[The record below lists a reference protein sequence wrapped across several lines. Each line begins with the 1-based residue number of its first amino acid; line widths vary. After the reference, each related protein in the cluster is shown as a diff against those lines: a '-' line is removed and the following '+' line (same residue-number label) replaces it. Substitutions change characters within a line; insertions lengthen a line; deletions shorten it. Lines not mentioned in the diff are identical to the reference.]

1 MSIIGLEFCDAGLQV
16 ARETETGPEVIDLGG
31 GETGWPA
38 VACQDGDTF
47 RFGAEA
53 EGMWFTHPRAVSHL
67 FLEKLSHESSELS
80 GKGGAALSFS
90 QLAFYFLSDYA
101 KRIGARSGTAD
112 KIVLAVP
119 GRFLRDNATEE
130 QTIGLLLGMASEL
143 KLPLVRIIDMGCAAL
158 GGSAAREL
166 PRGSPIVHVDV
177 HLHAAEISVY
187 RQEAQLVRR
196 HYHHVPQTGYAPI
209 LRHLKNA
216 MGNRFLRHTAFDI
229 HEDRRLEQAFYQQ
242 TKDFLLGPGRLEKEF
257 LYQIN
262 TGRRSYQMPVTRAQ
276 LAADMQ
282 GFDQTLVT
290 HVASVAHDQGI
301 SPSRCVVS
309 LTDRAA
315 RIEGLEAKLRSAGF
329 NRVLRLRPGAAAMG
343 AAALGTDWPTVS
355 DLSDVP
361 VEASVPLTLASA
373 HELPVEANLV
383 RPSSLDGR
391 PAPSHV
397 IVDGI
402 GRAIGEEGLLIGTR
416 HTHSQVDVSLPESFD
431 AVGDYAVR
439 VSRDGSRIRFELPA
453 GGTAL
458 APVDL
463 VAGDRLCLIGAGQAT
478 EILLATCPAS
488 ANGRSAA

>member
-1 MSIIGLEFCDAGLQV
+1 MSIIGLEFCDAGLQS
-16 ARETETGPEVIDLGG
+16 ARGTENGPEVLDLGG

-38 VACQDGDTF
+38 VACQEADGF
-47 RFGAEA
+47 RFGPEA

-67 FLEKLSHESSELS
+67 FLEKLSHEASELT
-80 GKGGAALSFS
+80 GRNGAPLSFS
-90 QLAFYFLSDYA
+90 QLAYYFLTDYA
-101 KRIGARSGTAD
+101 KRVAARGGSPA

-119 GRFLRDNATEE
+119 GRYLRDNATEE

-158 GGSAAREL
+158 GGAAAREL
-166 PRGSPIVHVDV
+166 PRGSPVVHVDV
-177 HLHAAEISVY
+177 HLHAAEVSIY
-187 RQEAQLVRR
+187 RQETQLVRR
-196 HYHHVPQTGYAPI
+196 HYHHIPQTGYAPI

-276 LAADMQ
+276 LAADLQ

-290 HVASVAHDQGI
+290 NVAGVAHDQGI
-301 SPSRCVVS
+301 SPARCLVS

-315 RIEGLEAKLRSAGF
+315 RLEGLESKLRSAGF
-329 NRVLRLRPGAAAMG
+329 TRIIRLRPGAAALG
-343 AAALGTDWPTVS
+343 AAELGDGYPAVA
-355 DLSDVP
+355 DLADVP
-361 VEASVPLTLASA
+361 VEAAVPITLASD

-383 RPSSLDGR
+383 RPLHLEGR
-391 PAPSHV
+391 PSPSHV

-402 GRAIGEEGLLIGTR
+402 GRPIGDNGLVIGTR
-416 HTHSQVDVSLPESFD
+416 HTHSEVDVALPESFD

-439 VSRDGSRIRFELPA
+439 VTRDGSRVRIELPA
-453 GGTAL
+453 SGLTT

-463 VAGDRLCLIGAGQAT
+463 VAGDRLCLTGAGQTT
-478 EILLATCPAS
+478 EILLASCPAAS
-488 ANGRSAA
+488 GGRIPV